1 MALTDG
7 NTPQDTKNINFKLIM
22 RPMYPIDNI

>member
-7 NTPQDTKNINFKLIM
+7 NTPQDTKNLKFKSIM
-22 RPMYPIDNI
+22 RPMFPIDNI